1 MTFTALRKD
10 EDGNIIEYDLKLYN
24 HQIACLYKDRGG
36 VYISTYSGKLYK
48 VKSSLEELQI
58 ELDF

>member
-10 EDGNIIEYDLKLYN
+10 DDGNIIEYDLKLYN
-24 HQIACLYKDRGG
+24 HQIACLYKDRSG

-48 VKSSLEELQI
+48 VKSSLEELEN
-58 ELDF
+58 ELNF